1 VRAVRDRERLGLWL
15 MAAPFLVGV
24 LVLVALPALLTF
36 AMSLFRWDLVRPPR
50 FLGLENFRELLQDT
64 NFRAAMRNSLTYLAI
79 AVPLRLVLAVGIALL
94 LQPRFRGAAT
104 VRAAV
109 FLPAVIPDV
118 AYALLWLWILNPLYG
133 PLNLALEALG
143 LPTPGWLSVA
153 GPARWGVIVMGVFQL
168 GETFLVAFAVRRFV
182 PQQLYEVAAE
192 QGAGPWS
199 RTWRV
204 TLPLMMPTLLLLLL
218 RDTALSLQATFVPA
232 LLVTEGGPPPNGTLY
247 LPLFVYRN
255 AFSYFRY
262 GYAAAATVWIFAL
275 TASIVWLQ
283 YRVVR
288 RFRAEWA

>member
-1 VRAVRDRERLGLWL
+1 MRAVRDRERLGLWL

-24 LVLVALPALLTF
+24 VVLVALPALLTF
-36 AMSLFRWDLVRPPR
+36 AMSLFRWDLVRAPD
-50 FLGLENFRELLQDT
+50 FLGLDNFRELVRDT
-64 NFRAAMRNSLTYLAI
+64 NFRAAMRNSLMYLAI
-79 AVPLRLVLAVGIALL
+79 AVPLRLVIAVALALL

-104 VRAAV
+104 VRGAV

-133 PLNLALEALG
+133 PLNLALDAVG
-143 LPTPGWLSVA
+143 LPTPAWLSVA
-153 GPARWGVIVMGVFQL
+153 GPARWGVIIMGVFQL
-168 GETFLVAFAVRRFV
+168 GETFLVALAVRRFV
-182 PQQLYEVAAE
+182 PTELYELAAE

-199 RTWRV
+199 RMWRV
-204 TLPLMMPTLLLLLL
+204 TLPLMLPTLLLLLL

-283 YRVVR
+283 FRVVR
-288 RFRAEWA
+288 RFHAEWT

>member
-15 MAAPFLVGV
+15 MAGPFLVGV
-24 LVLVALPALLTF
+24 VVLVALPALLTF
-36 AMSLFRWDLVRPPR
+36 AMSLFRWDLVRSPR
-50 FLGLENFRELLQDT
+50 FLGLDNFRDLLQDT
-64 NFRAAMRNSLTYLAI
+64 TFRAAMRNSLTYVAI
-79 AVPLRLVLAVGIALL
+79 AVPLRLVLAVGLALL
-94 LQPRFRGAAT
+94 LQPRFRGAGT
-104 VRAAV
+104 VRAIV

-153 GPARWGVIVMGVFQL
+153 GPARWGVIIMGVFQL
-168 GETFLVAFAVRRFV
+168 GETFLVAFAARRLV
-182 PQQLYEVAAE
+182 PTQLYELAAE

-199 RTWRV
+199 RMWRV
-204 TLPLMMPTLLLLLL
+204 TMPLMLPTLLLLLL
-218 RDTALSLQATFVPA
+218 RDTALGLQATFVPA

-262 GYAAAATVWIFAL
+262 GYAAAATVWVFAL

-288 RFRAEWA
+288 RFRAHWT

>member
-1 VRAVRDRERLGLWL
+1 

-36 AMSLFRWDLVRPPR
+36 AMSLFRWDLVRSPT
-50 FLGLENFRELLQDT
+50 FLGLENFRELLQDH
-64 NFRAAMRNSLTYLAI
+64 NFRAAMRNSLAYLAI

-104 VRAAV
+104 VRATV

-133 PLNLALEALG
+133 PLNLALEAMG

-199 RTWRV
+199 RMWRV

-288 RFRAEWA
+288 RFRAEWT